1 MNPNNPLDWLQ
12 KGDRDYGLASHAA
25 VHTPEYPD
33 LICYHCQQAAEKFLK
48 AAVIHY
54 GLPLRKTHD
63 LEDLLDIIS
72 TAEISISAEYYES
85 ARKINDY
92 GIQIRYPDPSG
103 DPTEDDV
110 REALTA
116 AQFFREFVSEILDIP

>member
-1 MNPNNPLDWLQ
+1 MNPNNPHDWLH
-12 KGDRDYGLASHAA
+12 KGDRDFGLASHAS

-48 AAVIHY
+48 ALVIHH

-63 LEDLLDIIS
+63 LEDLLDLLS
-72 TAEISISAEYYES
+72 PVEPTISIDFYEN

-92 GIQIRYPDPSG
+92 GIHIRYPDPSG
-103 DPTEDDV
+103 DPTDADV
-110 REALTA
+110 AEALVA
-116 AQFFREFVSEILDIP
+116 ARFFRKFSFEVIGI